1 MKRIALVG
9 FGLLAGSI
17 ASALKQAKRPTVIRA
32 VSSPAT
38 LARARELELADEFF
52 EYAQVE
58 EWSRDCDL
66 ILLCGPIL
74 HILKT
79 IDALSHVKWAK
90 EAALSNGVAGKDC
103 AAGSNG
109 ANSIDAKLNGA
120 ACLVSDIGS
129 TKVEI
134 CRAGSKLPAPFKFV
148 GSHPMAGSEKRTCEY
163 NDPAIFENAYWFV
176 CPPEGTAE
184 SVYAPLLELVKFLG
198 ASAVVFP
205 PEHHDRTMAW
215 VSHMPQMLSSTL
227 AASIPDRLLS
237 HNYQHYAGRAF
248 RDMTR
253 IAASGWAMWHD
264 IAVTNRDETVRALT
278 EVRDGVNA
286 TIEAMQKLDVVKDGK
301 PAGGSFDATR
311 GSVAGGK
318 CADRS
323 DSLEEIFKAGNEGRA
338 SLFAPGRN
346 AAAAFFEITVPLKDK
361 PGALLSVLQP
371 LAEEGLNIRD
381 IELMKVRE
389 NVAGTLL
396 IAFKTEDEA
405 ARAVKLLRYLGYEVK
420 ER

>member
-1 MKRIALVG
+1 MRITFVG
-9 FGLLAGSI
+9 FGLLASSVAAAI
-17 ASALKQAKRPTVIRA
+17 KQAKLPTVVRA

-38 LARARELELADEFF
+38 LARAKELGLADEFF
-52 EYAQVE
+52 GYDEIKDWVPG
-58 EWSRDCDL
+58 SDV
-66 ILLCGPIL
+66 ILLCAPIL

-79 IDALSHVKWAK
+79 IDALSQMDL
-90 EAALSNGVAGKDC
+90 AALARQNQ
-103 AAGSNG
+103 
-109 ANSIDAKLNGA
+109 I
-120 ACLVSDIGS
+120 LVSDIGS

-134 CRAGSKLPAPFKFV
+134 CKAGAKLPKPFVFV
-148 GSHPMAGSEKRTCEY
+148 GSHPMAGSEKRTLEY
-163 NDPAIFENAYWFV
+163 NDPSIFENAYWFV

-227 AASIPDRLLS
+227 AASIPDRLLE

-286 TIEAMQKLDVVKDGK
+286 TIEAMQKLDVVKDGR

-323 DSLEEIFKAGNEGRA
+323 DSLEEIFKAGNGGRA

-346 AAAAFFEITVPLKDK
+346 AAAAFFEITVQLKDK
-361 PGALLSVLQP
+361 PGALLSVLEP
-371 LAEEGLNIRD
+371 LAQEGINVRD
-381 IELMKVRE
+381 VELMKVRE

-396 IAFKTEDEA
+396 LAFKTEDEA
-405 ARAVKLLRYLGYEVK
+405 ARALKLLKYLDYEVK
-420 ER
+420 GR

>member
-286 TIEAMQKLDVVKDGK
+286 TIEAMQKLDVVKDGR

>member
-1 MKRIALVG
+1 MNRIALVG

-38 LARARELELADEFF
+38 LKRARELELADEFF
-52 EYAQVE
+52 EYGQVE
-58 EWSRDCDL
+58 DWSRDCDL
-66 ILLCGPIL
+66 ILLCAPIL

-79 IDALSHVKWAK
+79 IDALSQVEWIRT
-90 EAALSNGVAGKDC
+90 GK
-103 AAGSNG
+103 ASGT
-109 ANSIDAKLNGA
+109 
-120 ACLVSDIGS
+120 CLVSDIGS

-134 CRAGSKLPAPFKFV
+134 CKAGSKLPAPFKFV

-176 CPPEGTAE
+176 CPPEGTE
-184 SVYAPLLELVKFLG
+184 EKVYAPLLELVKFLG

-286 TIEAMQKLDVVKDGK
+286 TIEAMQKLDVVKDGR
-301 PAGGSFDATR
+301 PADNDNSGA
-311 GSVAGGK
+311 
-318 CADRS
+318 
-323 DSLEEIFKAGNEGRA
+323 LEGMFKAGNAGRA

-361 PGALLSVLQP
+361 PGALLSVMQP

-405 ARAVKLLRYLGYEVK
+405 ARAVNLLRYLGYEVK

>member
-17 ASALKQAKRPTVIRA
+17 ASALKQAKRPTIIRA

-38 LARARELELADEFF
+38 LSRARKLELADEFF
-52 EYAQVE
+52 EYGDVE
-58 EWSRDCDL
+58 QWSRDCDL
-66 ILLCGPIL
+66 ILLCSPIL

-79 IDALSHVKWAK
+79 IDALAHVKWAAQPGT
-90 EAALSNGVAGKDC
+90 EQSV
-103 AAGSNG
+103 
-109 ANSIDAKLNGA
+109 
-120 ACLVSDIGS
+120 CLVSDIGS

-134 CRAGSKLPAPFKFV
+134 CKAGVKLPAPFRFV

-176 CPPEGTAE
+176 CPPEGTEE
-184 SVYAPLLELVKFLG
+184 SAYSILLDLVKFLG
-198 ASAVVFP
+198 ATPVVFP

-227 AASIPDRLLS
+227 AGNLPERLLKY
-237 HNYQHYAGRAF
+237 NYQHYAGRAF

-253 IAASGWAMWHD
+253 IAASGWGMWHD
-264 IAVTNRDETVRALT
+264 IAVTNRNETVRALG
-278 EVRDGVNA
+278 EVRDGLEK
-286 TIEAMQKLDVVKDGK
+286 TIEAMNALDVVVDGK
-301 PAGGSFDATR
+301 PAAEDH
-311 GSVAGGK
+311 
-318 CADRS
+318 ADG
-323 DSLEEIFKAGNEGRA
+323 LEKIFKAGNEGRA

-346 AAAAFFEITVPLKDK
+346 AGAAFSEITVQLKDK
-361 PGALLSVLQP
+361 PGALLSVMQP

-396 IAFKTEDEA
+396 LAFKTPDEA
-405 ARAVKLLRYLGYEVK
+405 ARAVKILRYLGYEVK

>member
-32 VSSPAT
+32 VSSPVT

-52 EYAQVE
+52 EYGDVE
-58 EWSRDCDL
+58 QWSRDCDL
-66 ILLCGPIL
+66 ILLCSPIL

-79 IDALSHVKWAK
+79 IDALAHVKWT
-90 EAALSNGVAGKDC
+90 EQND
-103 AAGSNG
+103 AGSS
-109 ANSIDAKLNGA
+109 AP
-120 ACLVSDIGS
+120 CLVSDIGS

-134 CRAGSKLPAPFKFV
+134 CKAGVKLPAPFRFV
-148 GSHPMAGSEKRTCEY
+148 GSHPMAGSEKRTCEH

-176 CPPEGTAE
+176 CPPEGTEESAYAE
-184 SVYAPLLELVKFLG
+184 LLELVKFLG
-198 ASAVVFP
+198 ATPVVFP

-227 AASIPDRLLS
+227 AGNLPERLLK

-253 IAASGWAMWHD
+253 IAASGWGMWHD
-264 IAVTNRDETVRALT
+264 IAVTNRDETVRALG
-278 EVRDGVNA
+278 EVRDGLEK
-286 TIEAMQKLDVVKDGK
+286 TIEAMNALDVVVDGK
-301 PAGGSFDATR
+301 PATD
-311 GSVAGGK
+311 
-318 CADRS
+318 DRS
-323 DSLEEIFKAGNEGRA
+323 AGLETIFKAGNEGRA

-346 AAAAFFEITVPLKDK
+346 AGAAFSEITVQLKDK
-361 PGALLSVLQP
+361 PGALLSVMQP

-396 IAFKTEDEA
+396 LAFKTPDEA
-405 ARAVKLLRYLGYEVK
+405 ARAVKILRYLGYEVK

>member
-17 ASALKQAKRPTVIRA
+17 ASALKQANRPTKIRA

-38 LARARELELADEFF
+38 LKRAHELELADEFF
-52 EYAQVE
+52 EYGDVE
-58 EWSRDCDL
+58 QWSRDCDL
-66 ILLCGPIL
+66 ILLCSPIL

-79 IDALSHVKWAK
+79 IDALAHVKWAAQLGT
-90 EAALSNGVAGKDC
+90 EQSV
-103 AAGSNG
+103 
-109 ANSIDAKLNGA
+109 
-120 ACLVSDIGS
+120 CLVSDIGS

-134 CRAGSKLPAPFKFV
+134 CKAGVKLPAPFRFV

-176 CPPEGTAE
+176 CPPEGTEE
-184 SVYAPLLELVKFLG
+184 SAYSILLDLVKFLG
-198 ASAVVFP
+198 ATPVVFP

-227 AASIPDRLLS
+227 AGNLPERLLKY
-237 HNYQHYAGRAF
+237 NYQHYAGRAF

-253 IAASGWAMWHD
+253 IAASGWGMWHD
-264 IAVTNRDETVRALT
+264 IAVTNRNETVRALG
-278 EVRDGVNA
+278 EVRDGLEK
-286 TIEAMQKLDVVKDGK
+286 TIEAMNALDVVVDGK
-301 PAGGSFDATR
+301 PAAEDH
-311 GSVAGGK
+311 
-318 CADRS
+318 ADG
-323 DSLEEIFKAGNEGRA
+323 LEKIFKAGNEGRA

-346 AAAAFFEITVPLKDK
+346 AGAAFSEITVQLKDK
-361 PGALLSVLQP
+361 PGALLSVMQP

-396 IAFKTEDEA
+396 LAFKTPDEA
-405 ARAVKLLRYLGYEVK
+405 ARAVKILRYLGYEVK

>member
-17 ASALKQAKRPTVIRA
+17 AAAVKQAKLPTLIRA
-32 VSSPAT
+32 VSSPST
-38 LARARELELADEFF
+38 LRRARELELADEFF
-52 EYAQVE
+52 EYAEIE
-58 EWSRDCDL
+58 EWSKDCDL
-66 ILLCGPIL
+66 ILLCAPIL

-79 IDALSHVKWAK
+79 IDALSHVSWAENDK
-90 EAALSNGVAGKDC
+90 SARV
-103 AAGSNG
+103 
-109 ANSIDAKLNGA
+109 
-120 ACLVSDIGS
+120 CLVSDIGS

-134 CRAGSKLPAPFKFV
+134 CKAGAKLSHPFRFV
-148 GSHPMAGSEKRTCEY
+148 GSHPMAGSEKRTCEF

-176 CPPEGTAE
+176 CPPEGTDKA
-184 SVYAPLLELVKFLG
+184 VYEPLLELVKFLG
-198 ASAVVFP
+198 ANAVVFP

-227 AASIPDRLLS
+227 AASLPERLLS
-237 HNYQHYAGRAF
+237 HNYQHFAGRAF

-253 IAASGWAMWHD
+253 IAASGWGMWHD
-264 IAVTNRDETVRALT
+264 IAVTNRDETVRALS
-278 EVRDGVNA
+278 EVREGLGR
-286 TIEAMQKLDVVKDGK
+286 TIDAMNSLNVVKDGK
-301 PAGGSFDATR
+301 PAGGVFENA
-311 GSVAGGK
+311 K
-318 CADRS
+318 EP
-323 DSLEEIFKAGNEGRA
+323 DSPCDNSLALAQIFKAGNDGRA

-346 AAAAFFEITVPLKDK
+346 SAAAFHEITVPLKDK
-361 PGALLSVLQP
+361 PGALLSVMQP

-396 IAFKTEDEA
+396 LAFKTEDEA
-405 ARAVKLLRYLGYEVK
+405 VRAVKLLRYLGYEVK

>member
-1 MKRIALVG
+1 MISGISMRRITLVG

-17 ASALKQAKRPTVIRA
+17 AAAVKQAGFATKIRA
-32 VSSPAT
+32 VSSKAS
-38 LARARELELADEFF
+38 LDKARDLGLADEFF
-52 EYAQVE
+52 GYDQVE
-58 EWSRDCDL
+58 EWSKDTDL
-66 ILLCGPIL
+66 ILLCAPIL

-79 IDALSHVKWAK
+79 IDALSKVSWA
-90 EAALSNGVAGKDC
+90 AR
-103 AAGSNG
+103 GSEG
-109 ANSIDAKLNGA
+109 APASVGSHTSLGA
-120 ACLVSDIGS
+120 QKTCLVSDIGS

-134 CRAGSKLPAPFKFV
+134 CKAGVKLPVPFRFV
-148 GSHPMAGSEKRTCEY
+148 GSHPMAGSEKSGCEN

-176 CPPEGTAE
+176 CPPEGTEE

-198 ASAVVFP
+198 ANAVVFP

-227 AASIPDRLLS
+227 AGNLPERLLA

-253 IAASGWAMWHD
+253 IAASSWGMWHD
-264 IAVTNRDETVRALT
+264 IAVTNRDETVRALE
-278 EVRDGVNA
+278 EVRDGANK
-286 TIEAMQKLDVVKDGK
+286 TIDAMKAIDSDAAISGAESSAAVKLASSAAST
-301 PAGGSFDATR
+301 PAADKSDAL
-311 GSVAGGK
+311 A
-318 CADRS
+318 A
-323 DSLEEIFKAGNEGRA
+323 IFKQGNEGRA

-346 AAAAFFEITVPLKDK
+346 AASAFFEITVPLKDK
-361 PGALLSVLQP
+361 PGALLSVMQP

-396 IAFKTEDEA
+396 LAFKTEAEA
-405 ARAVKLLRYLGYEVK
+405 ARAVKLLKYLGYEVK

>member
-52 EYAQVE
+52 EYGDVE
-58 EWSRDCDL
+58 QWSRDCDL
-66 ILLCGPIL
+66 ILLCSPIL

-79 IDALSHVKWAK
+79 IDALAHVKWTAQYD
-90 EAALSNGVAGKDC
+90 AGQSNAPT
-103 AAGSNG
+103 
-109 ANSIDAKLNGA
+109 
-120 ACLVSDIGS
+120 CLVSDIGS

-134 CRAGSKLPAPFKFV
+134 CKAGVKLPAPFRFV
-148 GSHPMAGSEKRTCEY
+148 GSHPMAGSEKRTCEH

-176 CPPEGTAE
+176 CPPEGTEESAYAE
-184 SVYAPLLELVKFLG
+184 LLQLVKFLG
-198 ASAVVFP
+198 ATPVVFP

-227 AASIPDRLLS
+227 AGNLPERLLK

-253 IAASGWAMWHD
+253 IAASGWGMWHD
-264 IAVTNRDETVRALT
+264 IAVTNRDETVRALG
-278 EVRDGVNA
+278 EVRDGLEK
-286 TIEAMQKLDVVKDGK
+286 TIEAMNALDVVVDGK
-301 PAGGSFDATR
+301 PATD
-311 GSVAGGK
+311 
-318 CADRS
+318 DRS
-323 DSLEEIFKAGNEGRA
+323 AGLETIFKAGNEGRA

-346 AAAAFFEITVPLKDK
+346 AGAAFSEITVQLKDK
-361 PGALLSVLQP
+361 PGALLSVMQP

-381 IELMKVRE
+381 IERMKVRE

-396 IAFKTEDEA
+396 LAFKTPDEA
-405 ARAVKLLRYLGYEVK
+405 ARAVKILRYLGYEVK

>member
-17 ASALKQAKRPTVIRA
+17 ASALKQAKRPTLIRA

-79 IDALSHVKWAK
+79 IDALSHVSWVN
-90 EAALSNGVAGKDC
+90 E
-103 AAGSNG
+103 
-109 ANSIDAKLNGA
+109 KLNGA

-134 CRAGSKLPAPFKFV
+134 CKAGSKLPAPFKFV

-227 AASIPDRLLS
+227 AASIPDRLLE

-286 TIEAMQKLDVVKDGK
+286 TIEAMQKLDVVKDGR
-301 PAGGSFDATR
+301 PAGNDNSGA
-311 GSVAGGK
+311 
-318 CADRS
+318 
-323 DSLEEIFKAGNEGRA
+323 LEEIFKAGNEGRA

>member
-1 MKRIALVG
+1 MSSGISMRCITLVG

-17 ASALKQAKRPTVIRA
+17 AAAVKQAGFATRIRA
-32 VSSPAT
+32 VSSRGS
-38 LARARELELADEFF
+38 LDKARDLGLADEFF
-52 EYAQVE
+52 LYDQVE
-58 EWSRDCDL
+58 EWSKDNDL
-66 ILLCGPIL
+66 ILLCAPIL

-79 IDALSHVKWAK
+79 IDALSKVSWATG
-90 EAALSNGVAGKDC
+90 AADGSKAGVAGVS
-103 AAGSNG
+103 AGAQKS
-109 ANSIDAKLNGA
+109 
-120 ACLVSDIGS
+120 CLVSDIGS

-134 CRAGSKLPAPFKFV
+134 CKAGVKLPHPFRFV
-148 GSHPMAGSEKRTCEY
+148 GSHPMAGSEKSGCEN

-176 CPPEGTAE
+176 CPPEGTEE

-198 ASAVVFP
+198 ANAVVFP

-227 AASIPDRLLS
+227 AGNLPERLLK

-253 IAASGWAMWHD
+253 IAASSWGMWHD
-264 IAVTNRDETVRALT
+264 IAVTNRDETVRALE
-278 EVRDGVNA
+278 EVRDGA
-286 TIEAMQKLDVVKDGK
+286 SRTIDAMKAIDSAAAIAGAVSGAAFGAASGCERGKSACLDN
-301 PAGGSFDATR
+301 SDAL
-311 GSVAGGK
+311 A
-318 CADRS
+318 A
-323 DSLEEIFKAGNEGRA
+323 IFKSGNEGRA

-346 AAAAFFEITVPLKDK
+346 AASAFFEITVPLKDK
-361 PGALLSVLQP
+361 PGALLSVMQP

-396 IAFKTEDEA
+396 LAFKTEAEA
-405 ARAVKLLRYLGYEVK
+405 ARAVKLLKYLGYDVK

>member
-90 EAALSNGVAGKDC
+90 EAALSNGA
-103 AAGSNG
+103 SNG
-109 ANSIDAKLNGA
+109 ASSGA

-134 CRAGSKLPAPFKFV
+134 CKAGIKLPAPFRFV
-148 GSHPMAGSEKRTCEY
+148 GSHPMAGSEKRSCEY

-176 CPPEGTAE
+176 CPPEGTEE
-184 SVYAPLLELVKFLG
+184 SVYAKLLDLVKFLG
-198 ASAVVFP
+198 ATPVVFP

-253 IAASGWAMWHD
+253 IAASGWGMWHD
-264 IAVTNRDETVRALT
+264 IAVTNRDETVRALQ
-278 EVRDGVNA
+278 EVRDGINE
-286 TIEAMQKLDVVKDGK
+286 TIEAMKALQAVKDGK
-301 PAGGSFDATR
+301 PADGSFDA
-311 GSVAGGK
+311 GEKNADGK
-318 CADRS
+318 CVDSS
-323 DSLEEIFKAGNEGRA
+323 DALEKIFKAGNEGRA

-346 AAAAFFEITVPLKDK
+346 AGAAFSEITVPLKDK
-361 PGALLSVLQP
+361 PGALLSVMQP

-396 IAFKTEDEA
+396 LAFKTPDEA
-405 ARAVKLLRYLGYEVK
+405 ARAVKLLRYLGYDVK

>member
-32 VSSPAT
+32 VSSSAT

-79 IDALSHVKWAK
+79 IDALSHVSWVN
-90 EAALSNGVAGKDC
+90 E
-103 AAGSNG
+103 
-109 ANSIDAKLNGA
+109 KLNGA

-227 AASIPDRLLS
+227 AASIPDRLLE

-286 TIEAMQKLDVVKDGK
+286 TIEAMHKLDVVKDGR

>member
-1 MKRIALVG
+1 MMKRIALVG

-17 ASALKQAKRPTVIRA
+17 ASALKQAKSKTVIRA

-38 LARARELELADEFF
+38 LKRAREMELADEFF
-52 EYAQVE
+52 EYGQVE

-79 IDALSHVKWAK
+79 IDALAHVKWAV
-90 EAALSNGVAGKDC
+90 NGDSGKDRD
-103 AAGSNG
+103 AGING
-109 ANSIDAKLNGA
+109 

-134 CRAGSKLPAPFKFV
+134 CKAGSKLPAPFKFV
-148 GSHPMAGSEKRTCEY
+148 GSHPMAGSEKRTCEFH
-163 NDPAIFENAYWFV
+163 DPAIFENAYWFV

-184 SVYAPLLELVKFLG
+184 NVYAPLLEMVKFLG

-227 AASIPDRLLS
+227 AGNLPARLLD

-264 IAVTNRDETVRALT
+264 IAVTNRDETVRALK
-278 EVRDGVNA
+278 EVRDGVTK
-286 TIEAMQKLDVVKDGK
+286 TIEAMDALEVVHDGK
-301 PAGGSFDATR
+301 PAGGSFDA
-311 GSVAGGK
+311 GEK

-323 DSLEEIFKAGNEGRA
+323 DALEKIFKAGNEGRA

>member
-79 IDALSHVKWAK
+79 IDALAHVSWVK
-90 EAALSNGVAGKDC
+90 EFASGAAGKDC
-103 AAGSNG
+103 A
-109 ANSIDAKLNGA
+109 AKLNGA

-134 CRAGSKLPAPFKFV
+134 CKAGVKLPAPFRFV
-148 GSHPMAGSEKRTCEY
+148 GSHPMAGSEKRTCEF

-184 SVYAPLLELVKFLG
+184 NVYAPLLDLVKFLG

-301 PAGGSFDATR
+301 PAGD
-311 GSVAGGK
+311 SVAGEK

-323 DSLEEIFKAGNEGRA
+323 DALEGIFKAGNAGRA

-346 AAAAFFEITVPLKDK
+346 AAAAFFEVTVPLKDK

>member
-17 ASALKQAKRPTVIRA
+17 ASALKQAKSKTVIRA

-38 LARARELELADEFF
+38 LERARELELADEFF

-79 IDALSHVKWAK
+79 IDALAHVSWVK
-90 EAALSNGVAGKDC
+90 EFVGE
-103 AAGSNG
+103 NG
-109 ANSIDAKLNGA
+109 AAKLNGA
-120 ACLVSDIGS
+120 TCLVSDIGS

-134 CRAGSKLPAPFKFV
+134 CKAGVKLPAPFRFV
-148 GSHPMAGSEKRTCEY
+148 GSHPMAGSEKRTCEF

-184 SVYAPLLELVKFLG
+184 NVYAPLLDLLKFLG

-301 PAGGSFDATR
+301 PAGDSA
-311 GSVAGGK
+311 AGGK
-318 CADRS
+318 CADNS
-323 DSLEEIFKAGNEGRA
+323 DLLEGIFKAGNAGRA

-346 AAAAFFEITVPLKDK
+346 AAAAFFEVTVPLKDK